1 MSASR
6 DDTIATAKGELEIY
20 AIHHASL
27 MLTWNDKC
35 VLVDPAP
42 LPGGADPM
50 ADFKSLPKSDLIVF
64 THSHFDHFDMGVL
77 QAVAGPATEIV
88 APQEVFDLMPK
99 ELQVRTKVL
108 KNGEHAT
115 VSGIPMQALPMYNVT
130 PERMGFH
137 PKGVGNGYILV
148 FGGKRIYVAGDAEET
163 PELAHLTDIDVAFLP
178 MNLPYTQTVEAAAHW
193 VKDFRPAVVYPY
205 HFGNPDGTFSDLN
218 AFKAEVGNAS
228 EVRVLKWY

>member
-1 MSASR
+1 MSLSR

-42 LPGGADPM
+42 LPGSTDPM
-50 ADFKSLPKSDLIVF
+50 GDFKSVPKPDLIVF
-64 THSHFDHFDMGVL
+64 THSHFDHFDMSVL
-77 QAVAGPATEIV
+77 EAVVGAHTEIV
-88 APQEVFDLMPK
+88 APQEVFDLLPTA
-99 ELQVRTKVL
+99 LRARTKVL
-108 KNGEHAT
+108 NNGEHAIISC
-115 VSGIPMQALPMYNVT
+115 VPMQAVPMYNIT
-130 PERMGFH
+130 PERMAFH

-148 FGGKRIYVAGDAEET
+148 FGGKRIYVAGDSEEA
-163 PELAHLTDIDVAFLP
+163 PELAHLTDIDAAFLP
-178 MNLPYTQTVEAAAHW
+178 MNLPYTQTVEAAAQW